1 MKKLLLL
8 VMVIGAF
15 PWLAAFDLETSVSLR
30 PDLSCTAV
38 VADRQD
44 LEPVYQY
51 FSGIAA
57 RLRTSKDAL
66 PANGHQGAVDMVAKL
81 AAGDQEH
88 QAAWRAKIGRSLPA
102 GVTVTAL
109 KAGFHDTVISSRLE
123 LACDDA
129 RKLWRIVVPESD
141 YNPFR
146 PQAQPGPPAQP
157 APAPGGGLQSPPTTV
172 TAVPGAEAALPA
184 LAGPAGQ
191 SEERDP
197 RLEPYRV
204 ILDRPFYGLEVV
216 DLGDTVQVALI
227 FSNPVAFMRAQVGD
241 LPSVLKVAEGVYASS
256 RFIFQ
261 LDTPFEV
268 LSTNA
273 TRREGRKLTWEIAA
287 AAPGARLQEVLVARL
302 KK

>member
-8 VMVIGAF
+8 VMVTGAF
-15 PWLAAFDLETSVSLR
+15 PWLAAFDIETSVSLR
-30 PDLSCTAV
+30 SDLSCTAV
-38 VADRQD
+38 VDDSQN

-57 RLRTSKDAL
+57 IVGTHKDAM

-81 AAGDQEH
+81 AASAQEH
-88 QAAWRAKIGRSLPA
+88 QAEWRAKIARSLPA
-102 GVTVTAL
+102 GITVTAI
-109 KAGFHDTVISSRLE
+109 KTSYHDTVASSRLE
-123 LACDDA
+123 LACNDV
-129 RKLWRIVVPESD
+129 RNLWRIVIPTSD
-141 YNPFR
+141 YDPFR
-146 PQAQPGPPAQP
+146 PQVQPGPPAQP
-157 APAPGGGLQSPPTTV
+157 APASGGGPQSQPAAV
-172 TAVPGAEAALPA
+172 TALPGALSA

-204 ILDRPFYGLEVV
+204 ILDRPFYGLEAV
-216 DLGDTVQVALI
+216 DLGDSVQIMLI
-227 FSNPVAFMRAQVGD
+227 FSNPVAFMRAQIEDRPG
-241 LPSVLKVAEGVYASS
+241 LLQSAGGFFTGS

-287 AAPGARLQEVLVARL
+287 AEPGAKLQEILIARL